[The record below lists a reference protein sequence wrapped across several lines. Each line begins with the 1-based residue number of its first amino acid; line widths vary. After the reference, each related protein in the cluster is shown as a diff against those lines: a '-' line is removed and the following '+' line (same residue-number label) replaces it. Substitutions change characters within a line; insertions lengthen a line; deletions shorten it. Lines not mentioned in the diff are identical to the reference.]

1 MQLTYRTYHEN
12 EKNFNVA
19 NLINSL
25 HPSDTDSLLFHVETE
40 DLYEDFKDMSEH
52 LDMSEYPED
61 HPLFS
66 LDNKAVPGKMKDEA
80 KGMLIE
86 EFVGLR

>member
-1 MQLTYRTYHEN
+1 MT
-12 EKNFNVA
+12 
-19 NLINSL
+19 NLINFL

-40 DLYEDFKDMSEH
+40 DLYEDFKDMAEH

-66 LDNKAVPGKMKDEA
+66 LVNKAVPGKMKDEA
-80 KGMLIE
+80 KGGLIE
-86 EFVGLR
+86 EFAGLR